1 MQIGTTPDSKEN
13 VPGYVRGYDVH
24 TGKLLW
30 TFHTIAQPGEFGNE
44 TWENG
49 SWKYTGNTAV
59 WAPMSADP
67 DLGYV
72 YLPVETPTGDYYGGH
87 RPGNDLFDESLV
99 CVDARTGKRV
109 WHYQIIH
116 HGIWDWDN
124 PAAPVLLDITVN
136 GKKIKAVVQVT
147 KQAFVYVF
155 DRVTGAPVWPIEE
168 RPVGAIRRSR
178 RKNLAHAAIPHQAR
192 GFRPSGR

>member
-1 MQIGTTPDSKEN
+1 MQLGTTPASRNN
-13 VPGYVRGYDVH
+13 VPGYVRGYDVR

-30 TFHTIAQPGEFGNE
+30 TFHTIAQPGDFGNE

-67 DLGYV
+67 ELGYV
-72 YLPVETPTGDYYGGH
+72 YLPVETPTGDFYGGH
-87 RPGNDLFDESLV
+87 RPGDDLFDESLV
-99 CVDARTGKRV
+99 CVDARTGQRV
-109 WHYQIIH
+109 WHFQIIH

-136 GKKIKAVVQVT
+136 GKKIKSRRAGD
-147 KQAFVYVF
+147 QASLCVCF
-155 DRVTGAPVWPIEE
+155 
-168 RPVGAIRRSR
+168 RSR
-178 RKNLAHAAIPHQAR
+178 DRQSRCGPLKNGRCPNPTFLAKRPRPRNRSQPSR
-192 GFRPSGR
+192 RPSIAKA